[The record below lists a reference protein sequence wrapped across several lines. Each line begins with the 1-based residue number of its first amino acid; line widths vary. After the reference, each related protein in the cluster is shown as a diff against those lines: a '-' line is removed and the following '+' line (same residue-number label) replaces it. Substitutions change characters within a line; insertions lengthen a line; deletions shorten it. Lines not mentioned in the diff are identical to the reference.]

1 MGSSYQMRKSET
13 CSLEKTR
20 RRVKMKKSIAL
31 FLIAGLV
38 FSISALALA
47 EENIEESTK
56 FIEVLASEL
65 KTMLDANRVLGTPI
79 EFEGTRII
87 PVVSYGFGFGGG
99 SGIGADEMGQGGGT
113 GGGAGGG
120 IMPMSL
126 LIITKD
132 GDVKV
137 VAAKKGEFGEVMK
150 ALAPMVMEAI
160 KSGQAQQPET
170 PEGTPP
176 AEEEKT
182 E

>member
-1 MGSSYQMRKSET
+1 
-13 CSLEKTR
+13 
-20 RRVKMKKSIAL
+20 MKKYIAL
-31 FLIAGLV
+31 FLMAGLV
-38 FSISALALA
+38 FSMSALALA
-47 EENIEESTK
+47 EENVEESTK

-65 KTMLDANRVLGTPI
+65 KTMLDANRVLGTPV

-99 SGIGADEMGQGGGT
+99 SGTGGDEQGQGGGT
-113 GGGAGGG
+113 GVGAGGG
-120 IMPMSL
+120 IMPVSL

-160 KSGQAQQPET
+160 KAGQAQQEEEPS
-170 PEGTPP
+170 
-176 AEEEKT
+176 AEET
-182 E
+182 EQPEQ